1 MGGVT
6 GTSYHRALEW
16 NEPPAPAER
25 RYARWTVVRADAAPA
40 PRWLPLA
47 RIGEVRLYLSPPG
60 CEHDAPAC
68 YVQPVVASKR
78 GRRGSGSEVGL
89 NGQVCERLFF
99 FEENVVEAPPLPR
112 AGSLASWTA
121 AAAAAS
127 TSWAQPVSVAVVDV
141 SFDNVEA
148 LDELVARSPGAVVQ
162 GPWTVGLPTSDSDGD
177 GDGAGPRRPLSGA
190 PGHGTAMAGIVLH
203 EVPGARVGLFEI
215 PALAGAVPPYLGPTS
230 LAAAIAT
237 AVEAW
242 RADVVLVAMSDGAWG
257 TPEPLR
263 DVLREA
269 ARTGRGG
276 RGAAI
281 FCSVGDP
288 SRNHARDADS
298 AALGADDLAS
308 QPWVQAVAACDR
320 DGSWYRTRLAYR
332 PASSVVYNRFGP
344 AVALSALGE
353 PRRFGGAVAS
363 DDSSQATALAAA
375 AAARALAA
383 NPVLGV
389 DELRAL
395 LAITADVAPEV
406 DRGPGLVAGE
416 FDRRDRMG
424 HSLKLGYGGVNARAA
439 RLAAA
444 DPLCL
449 ALLATREVPDPAGR
463 ENPAL
468 LLAEAWDALAG
479 DLAET
484 KLGAGYLRVR
494 GQMSRLYLRS
504 LAVQDAL
511 GWLAR
516 HVRAL
521 PPEAPER
528 DHGALNER
536 ILHAVDACRRGADG
550 ALAAWLAALEASL
563 RAADGDRIASLLAV
577 ALAPAKRSLDSRG
590 APQQGWS
597 AGDAVVQTG
606 GDQWGGQA

>member
-1 MGGVT
+1 MAGLT

-60 CEHDAPAC
+60 CENDAAAC

-78 GRRGSGSEVGL
+78 GRRGSGAEVGL
-89 NGQVCERLFF
+89 NGQVCERRFF
-99 FEENVVEAPPLPR
+99 FDEGAAEAPPLPR

-127 TSWAQPVSVAVVDV
+127 TAWAQPVSVAVVDV

-148 LDELVARSPGAVVQ
+148 LDELVARSPGAMVQ
-162 GPWTVGLPTSDSDGD
+162 GPWTVGLPTSIDDD
-177 GDGAGPRRPLSGA
+177 VPAGLRRPLSGA

-230 LAAAIAT
+230 LAVAIAT

-257 TPEPLR
+257 TPEQLR

-320 DGSWYRTRLAYR
+320 DGSWYRTRLSYR

-375 AAARALAA
+375 AGARALAA
-383 NPVLGV
+383 NPALNV

-424 HSLKLGYGGVNARAA
+424 HSLKLGFGGVNARAA
-439 RLAAA
+439 RLAAS

-449 ALLATREVPDPAGR
+449 ALLATREVPDPADGD
-463 ENPAL
+463 NPAL
-468 LLAEAWDALAG
+468 VLAEAWDAMVRALG
-479 DLAET
+479 EEP
-484 KLGAGYLRVR
+484 LGAGYLRVR
-494 GQMSRLYLRS
+494 AQMSRLYLRS
-504 LAVQDAL
+504 LVVQDAL

-516 HVRAL
+516 HVRSL
-521 PPEAPER
+521 SPDAPEH
-528 DHGALNER
+528 DHGALIER
-536 ILHAVDACRRGADG
+536 VLHAVDACRRGTDG
-550 ALAAWLAALEASL
+550 PLAAWLSALEAAL
-563 RAADGDRIASLLAV
+563 RVAGGDRIASLLAV